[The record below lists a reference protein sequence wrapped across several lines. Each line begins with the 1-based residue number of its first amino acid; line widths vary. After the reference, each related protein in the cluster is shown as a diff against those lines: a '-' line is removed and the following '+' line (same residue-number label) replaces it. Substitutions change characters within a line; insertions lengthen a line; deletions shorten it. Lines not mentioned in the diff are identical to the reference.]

1 MFPIMI
7 QMALS
12 SMLLLEKKK
21 EEEPWRLGPDSFSA
35 VGCSGPLADDKTAI
49 TFTAIGSQLNP
60 FADHQFF
67 ESYHDMHH
75 GRKLRYAMS

>member
-1 MFPIMI
+1 MI

-12 SMLLLEKKK
+12 SMLLLEKKR
-21 EEEPWRLGPDSFSA
+21 EVGVDSFSA

-75 GRKLRYAMS
+75 GRKLLRYAMS